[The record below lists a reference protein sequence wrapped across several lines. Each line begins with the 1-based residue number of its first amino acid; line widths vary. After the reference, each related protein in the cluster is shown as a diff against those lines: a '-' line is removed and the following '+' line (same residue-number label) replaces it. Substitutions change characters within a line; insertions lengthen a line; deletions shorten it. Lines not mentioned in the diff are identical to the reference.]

1 MTFVAQKDVVGLL
14 PPLAFVAARFAVS
27 ALALAPLALRE
38 QRSARRRAAPGAMRL
53 ALAIGLALFLGT
65 SLQQAGLET
74 TSATNGGFLTAC
86 YVVLT
91 PFVVWALAGA
101 RPRALVVAASLVSL
115 IGAWLLAAGGGPAA
129 PPTIGDGLVLLADLA
144 WAAGIALTPLFLIR
158 AARPLTLA
166 FVQYAVC
173 GALAGLSSMAL
184 ETVEPHAFFEAAPSI
199 LFAGLVSGAVAY
211 TLQIF
216 AQRYTPPAE
225 AALILSLESVFAALA
240 GALLLGERLSRLRAD
255 PRRRGR
261 GRGGAGARATVRRA
275 GLNAAATFR
284 RPRAPSGQ
292 MNRSPKFLGVRR
304 SFSNRDSV
312 KIYLTSWS
320 GDDSA
325 PVLSSIAIK
334 LSTDASKASCCPTF
348 CDPNQI

>member
-1 MTFVAQKDVVGLL
+1 MSRLAADGLLLITAFLWGVTFVAQKDAVGLL
-14 PPLAFVAARFAVS
+14 PPLAFVATRFGVS
-27 ALALAPLALRE
+27 ALALAPFALLE
-38 QRSARRRAAPGAMRL
+38 QRWVRRRASPGSTRL
-53 ALAIGLALFLGT
+53 AIAIGLSLFLGT

-91 PFVVWALAGA
+91 PFVVWALSRT
-101 RPRALVVAASLVSL
+101 RPRAIVLLASLVSL
-115 IGAWLLAAGGGPAA
+115 LGAWLLAAGGGPAE
-129 PPTIGDGLVLLADLA
+129 PPTIGDGLVLLADFA

-173 GALAGLSSMAL
+173 GALAALASIAL
-184 ETVEPHAFFEAAPSI
+184 ESVEPHAFVEAAPLI

-240 GALLLGERLSRLRAD
+240 GAIMLGERLTALGALGCALILLGAVVVEAA
-255 PRRRGR
+255 PALGRRV
-261 GRGGAGARATVRRA
+261 ARA
-275 GLNAAATFR
+275 
-284 RPRAPSGQ
+284 
-292 MNRSPKFLGVRR
+292 
-304 SFSNRDSV
+304 
-312 KIYLTSWS
+312 
-320 GDDSA
+320 
-325 PVLSSIAIK
+325 
-334 LSTDASKASCCPTF
+334 
-348 CDPNQI
+348 